1 MKKEIIIDAKN
12 GKLGR
17 VASKIAVSL
26 RGKTDADFL
35 PNKVEFPK
43 VFVKNVDEMDLS
55 ENKLKK
61 TFFVR
66 YSGYP
71 GGLKETSAFLIA
83 QKDKRE
89 LLKLAVWGMI
99 KNTRLKKRML
109 KNLVLFHGDKE

>member
-1 MKKEIIIDAKN
+1 MKKEITIDAKN
-12 GKLGR
+12 QKLGR
-17 VASKIAVSL
+17 LASKIAAAV

-35 PNKVEFPK
+35 PHKVEFPL
-43 VFVKNVDEMDLS
+43 VYVTNVDEMDLLES
-55 ENKLKK
+55 KLKK
-61 TFFVR
+61 TFSVR

-83 QKDKRE
+83 QKDKRN

-109 KNLVLFHGDKE
+109 KNLVLLHGDKE

>member
-1 MKKEIIIDAKN
+1 MKKEITIDAKN

-17 VASKIAVSL
+17 IASKIAVAL

-35 PNKVEFPK
+35 PHKVEFPL
-43 VFVKNVDEMDLS
+43 VYVKNVDQMDLS

-61 TFFVR
+61 TFSVR

-71 GGLKETSAFLIA
+71 GGLKHTSAFLVA
-83 QKDKRE
+83 QKDKRD

-109 KNLVLFHGDKE
+109 KNLILIHGDKE